1 MLGETKKQ
9 FSLTRAAL
17 STNGRAKRDF
27 LSAQFDLGAPFLS
40 STLPIYATAT

>member
-17 STNGRAKRDF
+17 STNGRAKRD
-27 LSAQFDLGAPFLS
+27 LRGCSIPVLHSADICNS
-40 STLPIYATAT
+40 CVS